1 LDATEHNEVEI
12 SPDEIEIPPD
22 ETPSASGRKQ
32 IAAPAD
38 KPARLADEADEPGE
52 PAWLADAAVRV
63 EAAPETAEP
72 ASPVEARPA
81 EARPVGPAP
90 SRTHAL
96 ALASALAA
104 PWSQHLAALA
114 AAEDAPSVSEL
125 AAAIEEAVHERVQ
138 SAISEAVERALATAR
153 DDAYRAARAVA
164 YGEARAEVGASFKE
178 QLRAEVGASFEAQLQ
193 ALRAEVDAARAQ
205 AASVVQRAEAER
217 EAETAAL
224 AKQLVARHEL
234 LQEREAALTAQ
245 DAHARGLAHLMRTRA
260 VEMVARRASRSHG
273 NAMLHRC
280 WRALRMHCA
289 ANQLVADRKRFRQ
302 MMLEQQL
309 QQQQRIATMH
319 AIVGDAVSA
328 ARSETIATPM
338 TTPQTASTS
347 MVDAAHAWLP
357 LDPVSSFSSVS
368 LDPDAPASFRRLSHG
383 AHALKVDLASE
394 LRASLTPEFTPAFTP
409 DWTPSGSSASAATAK
424 HKTPM
429 DVDPRTLL
437 RVANHKVGFAALDL
451 VHLRSQ

>member
-1 LDATEHNEVEI
+1 
-12 SPDEIEIPPD
+12 
-22 ETPSASGRKQ
+22 
-32 IAAPAD
+32 
-38 KPARLADEADEPGE
+38 
-52 PAWLADAAVRV
+52 
-63 EAAPETAEP
+63 
-72 ASPVEARPA
+72 
-81 EARPVGPAP
+81 
-90 SRTHAL
+90 
-96 ALASALAA
+96 
-104 PWSQHLAALA
+104 
-114 AAEDAPSVSEL
+114 
-125 AAAIEEAVHERVQ
+125 
-138 SAISEAVERALATAR
+138 
-153 DDAYRAARAVA
+153 
-164 YGEARAEVGASFKE
+164 
-178 QLRAEVGASFEAQLQ
+178 
-193 ALRAEVDAARAQ
+193 
-205 AASVVQRAEAER
+205 
-217 EAETAAL
+217 
-224 AKQLVARHEL
+224 
-234 LQEREAALTAQ
+234 
-245 DAHARGLAHLMRTRA
+245 
-260 VEMVARRASRSHG
+260 
-273 NAMLHRC
+273 MLHRC

-302 MMLEQQL
+302 MMLEQQQ

-357 LDPVSSFSSVS
+357 LDPVSSLSSVSWLPLDPVSSLSSLS

-383 AHALKVDLASE
+383 SHALKLELASE
-394 LRASLTPEFTPAFTP
+394 LRASLTPAFTPAFTP